1 MARQELLATVR
12 DRYRA
17 SSEKDKSRI
26 LDEFIAV
33 TGHHRKHGIR
43 LLGKLDDDEGTTH
56 SLRGR
61 RIYDEAVRA
70 AVIVIWE
77 AADRICG
84 KRLKAALPHL
94 VDSLERHGHLDHD
107 PEVRVR
113 LLAASAATLDRLLK
127 PIRPV
132 AGSRRRRRRKQSMG
146 KRIPVRTY
154 NDWDRPPPG
163 FLEIDLVAHCG
174 GPLSGSFIH
183 SLVATDICTG
193 WTEAVPLLARE
204 QSLVVEGLEA
214 IGQRLP
220 FRIQGI
226 DSDNDGA
233 FINETMIQ
241 YCTDHG
247 IEFTRSRAYR
257 SNDQAWI
264 EQKNGSVVRRFV
276 GHDRYSGQVAGQ
288 TMAHLYEALRRYVNF
303 FQPSFKL
310 IDKTRDGATTVKH
323 YSQPT
328 TPCDRLIQHDATSDE
343 MKDALKEY
351 QARLDP
357 VLLLHTIRAAQ
368 SALVAATAPEVRETP
383 TGESLSRFLVK
394 LPRLWRQGEVRPTHA
409 AKVRGP
415 RHWRTREDPF
425 EGVWGEVLMWL
436 QAEPD
441 ATGKAL
447 MARLQSECPDR
458 FTEAQL
464 RTMPRRVKEWRG
476 IMAKK
481 LVYAGTDE
489 ASAAPSGLPE
499 LALIGADSKC

>member
-1 MARQELLATVR
+1 MAKQELLATIR

-17 SSEKDKSRI
+17 SSKREKSLI

-43 LLGKLDDDEGTTH
+43 LLGKPDDDAGTTR
-56 SLRGR
+56 SVRGR
-61 RIYDEAVRA
+61 RIYDEAVQQA
-70 AVIVIWE
+70 LIVVWE

-94 VDSLERHGHLDHD
+94 VESMERHGHLALD
-107 PEVRVR
+107 PEVRGR

-127 PIRPV
+127 PIRLT
-132 AGSRRRRRRKQSMG
+132 AGSRRNRRRRQSMG

-154 NDWDRPPPG
+154 NDWNGPPPG
-163 FLEIDLVAHCG
+163 FLEIDLVVHSG

-204 QSLVVEGLEA
+204 QSLIVEGLEA

-220 FRIQGI
+220 FRIRGI

-233 FINETMIQ
+233 FINETLIK
-241 YCTDHG
+241 YCVDRG
-247 IEFTRSRAYR
+247 IEFTRSRVYR

-288 TMAHLYEALRRYVNF
+288 TMAHLYQALHLYVNY

-323 YSQPT
+323 YSPPT
-328 TPCDRLIQHDATSDE
+328 TPCDRLIQHDTTSGG
-343 MKDALKEY
+343 MKDALNEHR
-351 QARLDP
+351 ARLDP

-383 TGESLSRFLVK
+383 SGESLSRFLAK
-394 LPRLWRQGEVRPTHA
+394 LPRLWRQGEVRPTRA
-409 AKVRGP
+409 ARVSSP

-425 EGVWGEVLMWL
+425 EGVWGDVLVWL

-447 MARLQSECPDR
+447 MARLQSEHPDR

-464 RTMPRRVKEWRG
+464 RTMQRRVKEWRG
-476 IMAKK
+476 SMAKK
-481 LVYAGTDE
+481 LVYATAGE
-489 ASAAPSGLPE
+489 PMAEPVAMPE
-499 LALIGADSKC
+499 LALAEVDPKC